1 MSIAKQPCVPLKK
14 AFYGRPESGYH
25 WDARLKESWPPWA
38 EKLDNDHR
46 SNYTFETGLL
56 WTLGVDDAL
65 LPGPESLRAPF
76 WAALQKHVALEE
88 LHRCFGGNHYCIRH
102 FIMQSCEAYISL
114 TGQNVKE
121 AVSPYVADG
130 KVCETDCTAEV
141 N

>member
-1 MSIAKQPCVPLKK
+1 MRTFEKGFLRSPRIGISLGCKVKGIMASM
-14 AFYGRPESGYH
+14 GG
-25 WDARLKESWPPWA
+25 
-38 EKLDNDHR
+38 KLDNDHR